1 MTDNGTVFT
10 TPEETEWLAEAL
22 EGLAAKI
29 RRHGYVDHEFEFCI
43 HSESK
48 DLEPEVING
57 LKYRNQVPT
66 GRDTYTLSVMVDSG
80 EPEWVRDTA
89 LDDAA

>member
-1 MTDNGTVFT
+1 MADNGTVFT

-29 RRHGYVDHEFEFCI
+29 RRHGYVDGEFGI

-66 GRDTYTLSVMVDSG
+66 GRDTYRLSVMVDSG
-80 EPEWVRDTA
+80 EPEWLRDMSQGN
-89 LDDAA
+89 AA